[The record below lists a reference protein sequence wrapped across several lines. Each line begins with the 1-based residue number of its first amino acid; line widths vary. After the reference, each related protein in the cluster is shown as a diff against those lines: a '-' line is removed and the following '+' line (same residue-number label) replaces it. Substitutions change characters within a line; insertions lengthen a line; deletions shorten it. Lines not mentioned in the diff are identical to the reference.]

1 MVRGLYGPSAWMSNL
16 FVLIQ
21 LNVCEVNICNVFSHI
36 LQGQASG
43 LDTLISLLN
52 SCKDLQFWAIMAQIL
67 GSRNLTEWILHRDLY
82 FRKVIKVH
90 YQWSTPYFSNKQR
103 TRSSIREYCWC
114 KLKFAPD
121 RLEAGRRSLLL
132 SIRCNS

>member
-1 MVRGLYGPSAWMSNL
+1 MVRGLYGPSVWMSNL

-21 LNVCEVNICNVFSHI
+21 LKVCEVNICNVF

-43 LDTLISLLN
+43 LQTLISLLN
-52 SCKDLQFWAIMAQIL
+52 SWKDLQFWATMAQIL
-67 GSRNLTEWILHRDLY
+67 GSKNLTEWILHRDLY

-90 YQWSTPYFSNKQR
+90 YQRSTPYFSNKQR
-103 TRSSIREYCWC
+103 TWSSFREYCGC

-121 RLEAGRRSLLL
+121 RLETGRRSLLL